1 MDTKD
6 KNQNPQSYSADYR
19 SSFQPGSRKVPPEEK
34 PPKAVN
40 GPKGQPRPP
49 ASKPKPKQQPLPSA
63 PKKEPQP
70 PVSAR
75 KTKQAVPAAKEKKRD
90 SASAAARRARLE
102 NDTEIDDFLP
112 ESDGIEDERLLT
124 KWDDGLGGAAAPEK
138 PRLKSRG
145 RHRYGIFV
153 GSVVL
158 LLALVGVGFL
168 ATAIGTK
175 IHSTLTDDSKLRA
188 YDQFLTVAVAQ
199 DPQPFSSPDKADSD
213 FVLNASL
220 WLTMTSDSAANY
232 TDYDDAGRTIVPL
245 GDVVDACRQ
254 LFGPDCQLQPKNP
267 SEETF
272 FEYDSQNAQ
281 FHVALYS
288 LDSTYT
294 PYTES
299 AKKRDDM
306 VVLRVGY
313 VAPSDDTR
321 AQSGSASS
329 NVEPKPV
336 KYMEY
341 DLKTDASTQKQY
353 IYAVKALPE

>member
-6 KNQNPQSYSADYR
+6 KNQSPQSYSADYR

-34 PPKAVN
+34 QPQARN
-40 GPKGQPRPP
+40 EPKGQPQPP
-49 ASKPKPKQQPLPSA
+49 ASKPKPEQRPLSSA

-70 PVSAR
+70 TASAR
-75 KTKQAVPAAKEKKRD
+75 KTRQAVPAAKEKKRN
-90 SASAAARRARLE
+90 SASSAARRARLE

-112 ESDGIEDERLLT
+112 EGDGIEDERLLT
-124 KWDDGLGGAAAPEK
+124 KWDDGLGAAAPE
-138 PRLKSRG
+138 PRVKSRG

-153 GSVVL
+153 GSLVL

-175 IHSTLTDDSKLRA
+175 IHSAVTDDTKLRQ

-299 AKKRDDM
+299 AKKKDDM

-313 VAPSDDTR
+313 VPPSDETR
-321 AQSGSASS
+321 AQSGSVSS
-329 NVEPKPV
+329 NVTPKPV

-353 IYAVKALPE
+353 IYAVKALSE

>member
-1 MDTKD
+1 MNQEE
-6 KNQNPQSYSADYR
+6 KNQSPESYSADYR
-19 SSFQPGSRKVPPEEK
+19 SSFPSGDKKAPPVKRQRPPEPEQREK
-34 PPKAVN
+34 K
-40 GPKGQPRPP
+40 R
-49 ASKPKPKQQPLPSA
+49 
-63 PKKEPQP
+63 
-70 PVSAR
+70 R
-75 KTKQAVPAAKEKKRD
+75 VPAAPPKREP
-90 SASAAARRARLE
+90 ASPAVPSAARRARLE

-112 ESDGIEDERLLT
+112 ESDSMEDERLLT
-124 KWDDGLGGAAAPEK
+124 KWDDGIEPKPQEK
-138 PRLKSRG
+138 SGERPRRRG

-153 GSVVL
+153 GSLVL
-158 LLALVGVGFL
+158 ILALAGVGFI
-168 ATAIGTK
+168 ATTIGTK
-175 IHSTLTDDSKLRA
+175 IHSALTDDTKLRQ

-199 DPQPFSSPDKADSD
+199 DPQPFTSPGKADSD

-220 WLTMTSDSAANY
+220 WQCMTGDNASGY

-267 SEETF
+267 TEETF

-299 AKKRDDM
+299 AKRKDGM
-306 VVLRVGY
+306 TVLKVGY
-313 VAPSDDTR
+313 VAPSDETR
-321 AQSGSASS
+321 AQSGSTASGTA
-329 NVEPKPV
+329 PKPV

-341 DLKTDASTQKQY
+341 DLKTDSSTQKEY
-353 IYAVKALPE
+353 IYAVKTLTE